1 MSDSEHQGGVQRGLN
16 VTESQQTDNKRM
28 NSVLLLLH
36 HPFRVIV
43 GWKTLVDN
51 LTNDRSR

>member
-1 MSDSEHQGGVQRGLN
+1 MSDSEHQGGGLN
-16 VTESQQTDNKRM
+16 VTESQQTDNKPM

-36 HPFRVIV
+36 HPFHAIV

-51 LTNDRSR
+51 LTNDHK